1 MNFEEFLSDE
11 TPGTAQAEHPAA
23 PAEEEEPAADSLD
36 VQKAVVEAL
45 AADKAEQAETISAL
59 RAENVELRRNIVE
72 LKKGIL
78 ELTDRM
84 EAAKKQ
90 MSEQRAALEKVGD
103 VLATN
108 VDNGLSNKVALLD
121 RDIDVPDRFTG
132 ETRDHVIEVVREAR
146 DKAEAEGRLRRAQVL
161 EGVLAANEPEGLL
174 AKKRANLEKLFAD
187 NGNIVSG
194 PVIEELQK
202 MGISHKNGEDYL
214 LPSEIVKRNY

>member
-1 MNFEEFLSDE
+1 MNFEEFLDDAS
-11 TPGTAQAEHPAA
+11 PKAQPAEQ
-23 PAEEEEPAADSLD
+23 PAEEVAEEATADSID
-36 VQKAVVEAL
+36 VQKAVVESL

-59 RAENVELRRNIVE
+59 RAENAE
-72 LKKGIL
+72 LKKNIEEL
-78 ELTDRM
+78 KKSIAELTDRA

-90 MSEQRAALEKVGD
+90 MLDQKVALEKVGD

-108 VDNGLSNKVALLD
+108 ADNGLSNKVALLD

-161 EGVLAANEPEGLL
+161 ESVLAANEPEGTL

-187 NGNIVSG
+187 NNYILTGQ
-194 PVIEELQK
+194 VINELDK
-202 MGISHKNGEDYL
+202 IGIPYKEGENYL
-214 LPSEIVKRNY
+214 LTSEILKKTF

>member
-1 MNFEEFLSDE
+1 MNFEEFLDDAA
-11 TPGTAQAEHPAA
+11 PKAQPAEQ
-23 PAEEEEPAADSLD
+23 PAEEVAEEEATVDSID

-59 RAENVELRRNIVE
+59 RAENAE
-72 LKKGIL
+72 LKKSIDEL
-78 ELTDRM
+78 KKNIAELTDRA

-90 MSEQRAALEKVGD
+90 MLDQKAALEKVGD

-108 VDNGLSNKVALLD
+108 ADNGLSNKVALLD

-132 ETRDHVIEVVREAR
+132 ETRDHVLEVVREAR

-161 EGVLAANEPEGLL
+161 EGVLAANEPEGTL

-187 NGNIVSG
+187 NGNLVSG
-194 PVIEELQK
+194 PVIAELEK
-202 MGISHKNGEDYL
+202 MGISHKNGEEYL
-214 LPSEIVKRNY
+214 LPAEIVKRNY